1 MWFFLQEWC
10 VSLEYT
16 CQMVS
21 SEMFAHTLQNLQTLW
36 IQEQWVLEAV
46 LTWLCWDESNPATV
60 CSCLLV
66 ALPIASTRHVL
77 ELHDVLKHTK
87 TSLRDWCTRVL
98 LSGSN
103 PRFFRIQLIILSWI
117 PEIFVALGV
126 RLSGEP
132 SMWNPLAKQVCS
144 RKLAGCL
151 FFQIYHCYIINLRE
165 HPMTWTERTEFT
177 SSFWVISHSSSQE
190 SALWVVMFCLVLG
203 PWPVALLNEPICF
216 MYESLTTIYQ
226 HADTCASHWNVG

>member
-103 PRFFRIQLIILSWI
+103 PRFLEFNWSFWAESRRFLWLLLLGF
-117 PEIFVALGV
+117 PANHPCEIRWPNRFVPVNWLGV
-126 RLSGEP
+126 
-132 SMWNPLAKQVCS
+132 C
-144 RKLAGCL
+144 
-151 FFQIYHCYIINLRE
+151 FFQIYHCYIINLRGTPDDVNRKNRI
-165 HPMTWTERTEFT
+165 H
-177 SSFWVISHSSSQE
+177 
-190 SALWVVMFCLVLG
+190 C
-203 PWPVALLNEPICF
+203 
-216 MYESLTTIYQ
+216 
-226 HADTCASHWNVG
+226 